1 MSLLPGGMQISGG
14 LALINLS
21 AKFSDSGSAL
31 RVEVT
36 MGVMLAASRRFRT
49 SIL

>member
-1 MSLLPGGMQISGG
+1 MSLLPAGMQVSGG

-21 AKFSDSGSAL
+21 AKFSDSGSAVA
-31 RVEVT
+31 RGGNN
-36 MGVMLAASRRFRT
+36 GVMLAASRRFRT